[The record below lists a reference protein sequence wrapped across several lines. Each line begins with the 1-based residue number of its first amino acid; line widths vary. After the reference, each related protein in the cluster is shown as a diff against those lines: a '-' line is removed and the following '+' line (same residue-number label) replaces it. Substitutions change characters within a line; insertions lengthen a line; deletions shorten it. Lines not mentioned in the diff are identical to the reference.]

1 MSMTKQESSA
11 AADLANRWSRIP
23 RRERAAEFNRLP
35 RGAQDD
41 FFLALDTH
49 EQAELVRRLPV
60 SERRVWLRLLA
71 PQDAA
76 DVLQH
81 MNAGERAP
89 LLELLDEPARTQV
102 NALMAF
108 KEDQAGGLMSPRFA
122 RLRVDAPVEEA
133 LAYLK
138 QQARYLKD
146 IEEVFV
152 LDQDQHLVGVVTLS
166 ELFLGDHNK
175 QVRDVMRTD
184 LTTVE
189 QHMDQEQVARA
200 LRKSHLHAIAVVDAE
215 KHMVGVVTVDDHQQW
230 RQLGFASDDACHSGN
245 GARRS
250 GVARL
255 VSRHQTRIVR
265 RRRPWLHTCRN
276 WHEPDFCLARDVRLV
291 WPTLHRI
298 GAHDCVQ
305 PRWRSDVRDAGGLNV
320 ALHPEACRA
329 GSGERVSSVCCNV
342 SRRHRSDNLF
352 HGSEGCAHGYATVT
366 GAASPISLK

>member
-1 MSMTKQESSA
+1 HHGSSLGSMSALANYAFRMEFDMSMTEQESRA

-41 FFLALDTH
+41 FFLALHTH
-49 EQAELVRRLPV
+49 DQAELVRRLPV
-60 SERRVWLRLLA
+60 SERRVWVRLLA
-71 PQDAA
+71 PRDAA

-133 LAYLK
+133 LAYPK

-215 KHMVGVVTVDDHQQW
+215 KHMVGVVTVDDHQQ
-230 RQLGFASDDACHSGN
+230 
-245 GARRS
+245 
-250 GVARL
+250 
-255 VSRHQTRIVR
+255 
-265 RRRPWLHTCRN
+265 
-276 WHEPDFCLARDVRLV
+276 
-291 WPTLHRI
+291 
-298 GAHDCVQ
+298 
-305 PRWRSDVRDAGGLNV
+305 
-320 ALHPEACRA
+320 
-329 GSGERVSSVCCNV
+329 
-342 SRRHRSDNLF
+342 
-352 HGSEGCAHGYATVT
+352 
-366 GAASPISLK
+366 